1 MRLANGPK
9 SKSFHAGRVEI
20 YINGQ
25 WGTVCDDS
33 WSYSDAQVVCKQL
46 GYQNYLYYYSNAAF
60 GAGTGPIWLSN
71 LGCGGY
77 ERSLLDCSHSG
88 IGIHHC
94 SHYED
99 ASVVCYNGNHNY
111 MYICRDI

>member
-1 MRLANGPK
+1 MVGGPK

-33 WSYSDAQVVCKQL
+33 WSYSDALVVCRQL
-46 GYQNYLYYYSNAAF
+46 GYQNVLYYYSRAAF

-71 LGCGGY
+71 LGCGGS

-94 SHYED
+94 YHSED

-111 MYICRDI
+111 MYVCRDI